1 MTTAQ
6 PPEKVSPINWPD
18 QLRRVIRLATIAT
31 TNHASELAQD
41 GKSSV
46 TLAAA
51 RQLLQ
56 ASMTRRQAK
65 VADPQTPAAEA
76 AEHAQDVEALSNL
89 AEAIDGG
96 EAQQRSFWD
105 LAMTWIVARKVIFF
119 QRHEA
124 WMSTLHDRM

>member
-1 MTTAQ
+1 
-6 PPEKVSPINWPD
+6 
-18 QLRRVIRLATIAT
+18 
-31 TNHASELAQD
+31 
-41 GKSSV
+41 
-46 TLAAA
+46 
-51 RQLLQ
+51 
-56 ASMTRRQAK
+56 MTRRQAK